1 MKIRV
6 RARNAYGVTLLDPI
20 NESAK
25 WLAVIAGTKTLTV
38 QVLIAA
44 IKMGAEVEVSD
55 SPDAGAIL
63 DVLNKVAEA
72 AVAA

>member
-63 DVLNKVAEA
+63 AVLNKVAEA
-72 AVAA
+72 AEAA

>member
-72 AVAA
+72 AEAA

>member
-25 WLAVIAGTKTLTV
+25 WLAIIAGTKTLTV

-63 DVLNKVAEA
+63 AVLNKVAEA

>member
-6 RARNAYGVTLLDPI
+6 RARNAYGVLLLDPI

-63 DVLNKVAEA
+63 AVLNKVAEA
-72 AVAA
+72 AEAA